1 MNVFRK
7 IYLWW
12 KFEGCYYHKDF
23 INGVKNLFRWFPII
37 WRDRDWDT
45 SFIFEI
51 MIQKLKNQ
59 SDYIGKKDR
68 HTSAKRDA
76 EIMMTCV
83 RLMEKVEQEY
93 YNAEYMDYHE
103 SDYNWI
109 DSDEPGYSEL
119 EILEKSENFDEYFKK
134 YPSTMRKVLSN
145 PKSFDYVQEE
155 YKDKKNTL
163 AMLIARENH
172 NKAKRILFTLMER
185 NIEKWWD

>member
-1 MNVFRK
+1 MNSFR
-7 IYLWW
+7 IWW
-12 KFEGCYYHKDF
+12 KYEGRYYHKNF
-23 INGVKNLFRWFPII
+23 TNGVKNIFKWFPII

-59 SDYIGKKDR
+59 SDYIGDKDR

-83 RLMEKVEQEY
+83 RLMEKVKDEY
-93 YNAEYMDYHE
+93 YQSEYSDYHD
-103 SDYNWI
+103 SDYNWV
-109 DSDEPGYSEL
+109 DSDEPGYSQL
-119 EILEKSENFDEYFKK
+119 DIVEKSENFDDYIKK

-145 PKSFDYVQEE
+145 PKAFDYIQED
-155 YKDKKNTL
+155 YKDKKSTL

-172 NKAKRILFTLMER
+172 NKARRLLFTLMER